1 MGAFVIRGCEIYL
14 GGAFV
19 PAELE
24 VRGGVVT
31 ALGGGIVP
39 GEGASVYNFKNCIV
53 VPGLADVHVH
63 LREPGFSYKETVAS
77 GTRAAARSG
86 YAALCAMPNLS
97 PVPEDA
103 ATLAQELDIIRR
115 DAVIDVLPYGAI
127 TRGQRGEQL
136 ADMSAMSPNVCGF
149 SDDGR
154 GVQSREL
161 MRAAMLEAKRLGRPI
176 AAHCEDNSLLR
187 GGYIHAGEYA
197 KAHGHRGICSESEWG
212 PIARDIELLRE
223 TGCAYHVCHIST
235 AESAALIRSAKREG
249 LDITCE
255 TAPHYLLLSDSDLQE
270 DGRFKMN
277 PPLRSERDRLALIE
291 ALRDG
296 TIDIL
301 ATDHAPHSAEEKSR
315 GLAGSAFG
323 ITGLETAFPLLWTGL
338 VEPGI
343 ITRERLVELM
353 STAPARRFGI
363 ESGIELGGPATFA
376 VFETETTYRIDPERF
391 ASKGRATP
399 FAGREVRGR
408 CVLNVVRGR
417 EVWRA

>member
-127 TRGQRGEQL
+127 TRGQKGEQL
-136 ADMSAMSPNVCGF
+136 ADMAAMSPYVCGF

-187 GGYIHAGEYA
+187 GGYIHDGEYA

>member
-86 YAALCAMPNLS
+86 YSALCAMPNLS

-136 ADMSAMSPNVCGF
+136 ADMSAMSPYVCGF

-343 ITRERLVELM
+343 ISRERLVELM

-408 CVLNVVRGR
+408 CVLNIVRGR

>member
-127 TRGQRGEQL
+127 TRGQKGAQL
-136 ADMSAMSPNVCGF
+136 ADMSAMAPYVCGF

-187 GGYIHAGEYA
+187 GGYIHDGEYA

-408 CVLNVVRGR
+408 CVLNIVRGR